1 MPIAL
6 ICSPSTLEAELS
18 ETAVWREGLT
28 RHVVRTADE
37 ALKKAAAVQADI
49 VLVDRDMAGADRIVS
64 AVRRDPLT
72 RRSSIVI
79 IARGDMDHIEVE
91 LLEAG
96 ANAILRLPVSPDWD
110 ERLTRLIEV
119 PVRREMRV
127 PVRFEMEA
135 RSGDGV
141 ESQTA
146 TVLNISVSGI
156 LIDSG
161 FPLRMGDDLDVSFQL
176 PDSEVV
182 IRGTGRVVRQS
193 GRTQFGLEFYGLEG
207 EGRDLIAAYIAS
219 PSLPE

>member
-6 ICSPSTLEAELS
+6 ICSPSPLETELS
-18 ETAVWREGLT
+18 ETAICREDIT
-28 RHVVRTADE
+28 RHVARNADD
-37 ALKKAAAVQADI
+37 AVKKALELHPHI
-49 VLVDRDMAGADRIVS
+49 VVVDRDMPGADRIVGT
-64 AVRRDPLT
+64 VRRDPQT
-72 RRSSIVI
+72 RRSSIVVV
-79 IARGDMDHIEVE
+79 ARGDLDPVEVD

-96 ANAILRLPVSPDWD
+96 ANALLRLPVSPDWD
-110 ERLTRLIEV
+110 ERLMRLIEV

-146 TVLNISVSGI
+146 TVLNISISGM
-156 LIDSG
+156 LIDSA

-176 PDSEVV
+176 PDSDAV
-182 IRGTGRVVRQS
+182 IRGTGRVVRQA

-207 EGRDLIAAYIAS
+207 DGRDLIAAYITS
-219 PSLPE
+219 GPQE